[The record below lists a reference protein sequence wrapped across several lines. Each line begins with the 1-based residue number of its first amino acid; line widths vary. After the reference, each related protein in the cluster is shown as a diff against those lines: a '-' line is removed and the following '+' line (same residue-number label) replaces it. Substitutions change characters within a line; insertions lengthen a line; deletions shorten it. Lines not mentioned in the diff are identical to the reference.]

1 MVGMN
6 PTTLTPTPRRASRAA
21 VASRREFEAIRGAR
35 PNSLIYWLLAM
46 RRPVTRLLHVLLS
59 VPVVTFLVIA
69 ASPTA
74 HAQSAPAPL
83 VVVVDPGHGG
93 AVNPAQPDMPFDPGA
108 IAPSNGLEEKD
119 ATLAVSLRLRALLQ
133 QDDVTAI
140 LTRSDD
146 RPLSVQQR
154 SDTANTNGAAVFV
167 SVHFNSFTDGGPNGS
182 LVLYPKDSDLTFAK
196 MMSDAMSQYLGPM
209 GVADDGV
216 QLRDNWWIHT
226 QMPTVTVEP
235 AFLSNTRE
243 ASLIATPGF
252 QQVLA
257 MSIRAGIERY
267 DPQILQ
273 RKAEIS
279 TWNRSHPDRPV
290 RAVAPVAAHATA
302 PPSSGWLG
310 AVIRDAL
317 GFVLLAAVVRW
328 PRTAWLM
335 VRTLLRLFQT
345 VLDRVLV
352 HRAAKRRRRRAVALR
367 ARTARTQRFARP
379 HHIYDELF

>member
-1 MVGMN
+1 
-6 PTTLTPTPRRASRAA
+6 
-21 VASRREFEAIRGAR
+21 
-35 PNSLIYWLLAM
+35 M

-59 VPVVTFLVIA
+59 VPVVIVLVIA

-108 IAPSNGLEEKD
+108 IAPSNGVEEKD

-133 QDDVTAI
+133 QDDVNAI

-146 RPLSVQQR
+146 RPLSVEER
-154 SDTANTNGAAVFV
+154 SATANTNGAALFV
-167 SVHFNSFTDGGPNGS
+167 SVHFNSFTNSGPSGS
-182 LVLYPKDSDLTFAK
+182 LVLYPKDGDLSFAQA
-196 MMSDAMSQYLGPM
+196 MSDAMYTYLGPL

-257 MSIRAGIERY
+257 MSIRAGIEHY
-267 DPQILQ
+267 DPQVLR
-273 RKAEIS
+273 RKAAIVA
-279 TWNRSHPDRPV
+279 WNTSHPDSPV
-290 RAVAPVAAHATA
+290 RPTAAVSAHAA
-302 PPSSGWLG
+302 SPPASAWLG

-317 GFVLLAAVVRW
+317 VLALLAAVIRW
-328 PRTAWLM
+328 PHNAWLVVCTLLQMSRTA
-335 VRTLLRLFQT
+335 V
-345 VLDRVLV
+345 DRVLIR
-352 HRAAKRRRRRAVALR
+352 RAAKRRRRRALALR
-367 ARTARTQRFARP
+367 TMAARTQRFARP